1 MNVDCYFWIIPEWMT
16 VNHGFCL
23 HQSQFK
29 ARKISKSIW
38 ATVQPPS
45 PLPALYSY
53 GGRGLKPIMA
63 SLANIMLL
71 YAQPVRITLAGDQIV
86 MN

>member
-1 MNVDCYFWIIPEWMT
+1 MNVDCYFEIIPKSMT

-45 PLPALYSY
+45 QQCTVMGL
-53 GGRGLKPIMA
+53 GLKPIMA
-63 SLANIMLL
+63 SLSNIMLL
-71 YAQPVRITLAGDQIV
+71 YAQPVRITLARDQIV

>member
-1 MNVDCYFWIIPEWMT
+1 MNVDCYFEIIPKSMT

-38 ATVQPPS
+38 ATVQPRPAS
-45 PLPALYSY
+45 LLALYSY
-53 GGRGLKPIMA
+53 G
-63 SLANIMLL
+63 
-71 YAQPVRITLAGDQIV
+71 AGVKTYNGIIE
-86 MN
+86 